1 MTQGSTTTES
11 YTFDPVGN
19 RLSSLG
25 VSPYDV
31 NVSNELTSTPSTTYS
46 YDNNGNTTTEVASS
60 ATTTFAWDYENRLT
74 SVTLPGSGG
83 SVTFKYDPFG
93 RRIYKSSSS
102 ATSVYAYDGDN
113 LIEETNSS
121 GTVVARYSQG
131 LNIDEP
137 LAMLRSST
145 TSYYQADGLGSITSL
160 SNGAGALA
168 QTYTFDSF
176 GKQTA
181 SSGSLTNPFQYT
193 ARESDPETG
202 LYYYR
207 ARYYDPSIG
216 RLLSE
221 DPLGFDGGSNFYSYT
236 GNSPVNFDDPF
247 GLYTLKPK
255 RHPVPPPSPQLDTFL
270 NCLEGCVGKLA
281 GGAGLPIVVT
291 STTDEVHADK
301 GHYLGT
307 SVDIRPPTGIPAN
320 DVFCCG
326 GQCGA
331 ARGLNESPAN
341 GGQTVPTTQGSN
353 YHFSLLQLVKHPKY
367 PSQIP
372 PGCKPG
378 SSCSQTK

>member
-1 MTQGSTTTES
+1 MTQGGSTTES
-11 YTFDPVGN
+11 CSYDAVGN

-25 VSPYDV
+25 VSPYNV
-31 NVSNELTSTPSTTYS
+31 NVSNELTSTPSTSYTYD
-46 YDNNGNTTTEVASS
+46 YNGNTATKVDSTG
-60 ATTTFAWDYENRLT
+60 TTTYVWDFENRLT

-83 SVTFKYDPFG
+83 AVTFKYDPYG
-93 RRIYKSSSS
+93 RRIYKSSSA
-102 ATSVYAYDGDN
+102 ATSIYAYDGKN
-113 LIEETNSS
+113 LAEEANST
-121 GTVVARYSQG
+121 GTAVARYAQTEG
-131 LNIDEP
+131 TDEP
-137 LAMLRSST
+137 LAMLRNGT
-145 TSYYQADGLGSITSL
+145 TSYYEQDGIDNVTSL
-160 SNGAGALA
+160 SSASGTLA
-168 QTYTFDSF
+168 QTYTFDSL
-176 GKQTA
+176 GKLTA

-193 ARESDPETG
+193 AREFDQETS
-202 LYYYR
+202 LYFYR

-216 RLLSE
+216 RFLSE
-221 DPLGFDGGSNFYSYT
+221 DPLGFDEGTNFYPYA
-236 GNSPVNFDDPF
+236 GNSPINFNDPF

-255 RHPVPPPSPQLDTFL
+255 KHPVPPPSPQLDTFL

-307 SVDIRPPTGIPAN
+307 SVDIRPPAGIPAK

-326 GQCGA
+326 GKCGA

-378 SSCSQTK
+378 SSCSN

>member
-1 MTQGSTTTES
+1 
-11 YTFDPVGN
+11 
-19 RLSSLG
+19 
-25 VSPYDV
+25 VSPYNV
-31 NVSNELTSTPSTTYS
+31 NVSNELTSTPSTSYTYN
-46 YDNNGNTTTEVASS
+46 YNGNTATKVDSTG
-60 ATTTFAWDYENRLT
+60 TTTYVWDFENRLT

-83 SVTFKYDPFG
+83 AVTFKYDPYG
-93 RRIYKSSSS
+93 RRIYKSSSA
-102 ATSVYAYDGDN
+102 ATSIYAYDGKN
-113 LIEETNSS
+113 LAEEANST
-121 GTVVARYSQG
+121 GTAVARYAQTEG
-131 LNIDEP
+131 TDEP
-137 LAMLRSST
+137 LAMLRNGT
-145 TSYYQADGLGSITSL
+145 TSYYEQDGIDSVTSL
-160 SNGAGALA
+160 SSASGTLA
-168 QTYTFDSF
+168 QTYTFDSL
-176 GKQTA
+176 GKLTA

-193 ARESDPETG
+193 AREFDQETS
-202 LYYYR
+202 LYFYR

-216 RLLSE
+216 RFLSE
-221 DPLGFDGGSNFYSYT
+221 DPLGFDEGTNFYPYA
-236 GNSPVNFDDPF
+236 GNSPINFNDPF

-255 RHPVPPPSPQLDTFL
+255 KHPVPPPSPQLDTFL

-307 SVDIRPPTGIPAN
+307 SVDIRPPAGIPAK

-326 GQCGA
+326 GKCGA

-378 SSCSQTK
+378 SSCSN